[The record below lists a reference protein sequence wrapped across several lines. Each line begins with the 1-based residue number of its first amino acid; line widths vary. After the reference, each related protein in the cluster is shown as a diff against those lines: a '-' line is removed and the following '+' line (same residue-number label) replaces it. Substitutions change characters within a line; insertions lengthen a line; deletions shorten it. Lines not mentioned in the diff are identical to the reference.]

1 MMYLEDFIE
10 SDDEDIVI
18 PVPLAKSKKFR
29 QPVLEGLQEL
39 RRLGF
44 AEKD

>member
-10 SDDEDIVI
+10 SNAEDIVI
-18 PVPLAKSKKFR
+18 PVPLAKPKKFR
-29 QPVLEGLQEL
+29 EPILEGLREL

-44 AEKD
+44 AKKD